1 MTLRLLIVDDEP
13 VARRRLRRLVTDTA
27 DVEIAGESGDG
38 RSAVSAISALA
49 PDIVLLDVQMPEMDG
64 FEVLQAVG
72 ADRLP
77 AIIFVTAFDRY
88 ALRAFEV
95 HALDYLLK
103 PVTGDRLVEALNRAR
118 TRIAER
124 RGAALDPR
132 VLALLGDLAVGRRFL
147 SRLPVKLGGKLIVVD
162 LADVDWIKAADN
174 YVTLHAGSHAYLAR
188 ETMSRLERELDPERF
203 VRIHRS
209 AIVQIDRIKEL
220 LPEFHGDFIVVLRD
234 GTRVPLSRNY
244 RAKVEQVLRREL

>member
-13 VARRRLRRLVTDTA
+13 VARRRLRRLLREIA

-38 RSAVSAISALA
+38 RSAVSAIGALA
-49 PDIVLLDVQMPEMDG
+49 PDLVLLDVQMPEMDG
-64 FEVLQAVG
+64 FEVLHAVG

-103 PVTGDRLVEALNRAR
+103 PVTGERLVEALGRAR

-124 RGAALDPR
+124 RGAALDSR
-132 VLALLGDLAVGRRFL
+132 VLALLGDLAVSRRFL

-174 YVTLHAGSHAYLAR
+174 YVTLHVGSIAYLAR

-220 LPEFHGDFIVVLRD
+220 LPDFHGDFIVVLRD

-244 RAKVEQVLRREL
+244 RGKVEQVLRREL